1 LQSVVFP
8 LWTTL
13 LHCVVVVCNC
23 RVQHDIQM
31 NVYET
36 RGSRST
42 VPGPGP
48 PPGSGVGLGQVKPGT
63 VGEPKK
69 GFRPPQHCPTLAQ
82 VVSRKVQAAVPE
94 EGLVRFYNPMVLH
107 NHRHSHCCCVKFY
120 TAVY

>member
-1 LQSVVFP
+1 
-8 LWTTL
+8 
-13 LHCVVVVCNC
+13 
-23 RVQHDIQM
+23 M

-48 PPGSGVGLGQVKPGT
+48 PPGSAVGLGQVKPGT

-107 NHRHSHCCCVKFY
+107 NHRSSHRCSLLLYEILGCSLLRMVHYNIINNLNDKTSIF
-120 TAVY
+120 